1 MKILLE
7 KKLANGLSFT
17 VTEHSRVIAADR
29 WYVKVVGVISLPLT
43 DAAVAAIVDDEPLL
57 QSRVRRYLG
66 ETVEHQ
72 LVKDRNF
79 VDDAAKDEVV
89 KELVAQL
96 LETVSAYLEVEA
108 FPARL
113 LASKYREAREI
124 CRVEMGREESVSVD
138 ADEPDDFSHCFN

>member
-1 MKILLE
+1 MKMLLE

-17 VTEHSRVIAADR
+17 VTEQSRLIAADR

-43 DAAVAAIVDDEPLL
+43 DAALAASVDDEPLL
-57 QSRVRRYLG
+57 QARVRRYLG

-79 VDDAAKDEVV
+79 GDAAARTAVV
-89 KELVAQL
+89 GELVDQL
-96 LETVSAYLEVEA
+96 VSAIGAYLEVEA

-113 LASKYREAREI
+113 LARKYQEAREI
-124 CRVEMGREESVSVD
+124 CRLEMDREGGASVD
-138 ADEPDDFSHCFN
+138 ADEPADFSHCFK

>member
-1 MKILLE
+1 MKILLG

-79 VDDAAKDEVV
+79 VDGAAKDEVV

-96 LETVSAYLEVEA
+96 LETVGAYLKVEA

-124 CRVEMGREESVSVD
+124 CRVELGREESVSVD

>member
-66 ETVEHQ
+66 ATVEHQ

-79 VDDAAKDEVV
+79 VDGAAKDEVV

-96 LETVSAYLEVEA
+96 LETVGAYLEVEA